1 MSNYKD
7 WIDAIDLKVD
17 YFSAFMKAWIAFNAW
32 YESGEISIPGRT
44 DKTAS
49 NQGSQGHFPLKS
61 GQVISRGVAKISPS
75 IRTKPE
81 PRQTRLR
88 FFMN

>member
-32 YESGEISIPGRT
+32 YESGEIAVTRKEIIL
-44 DKTAS
+44 
-49 NQGSQGHFPLKS
+49 NQLLTTQIDLKLILL
-61 GQVISRGVAKISPS
+61 GC
-75 IRTKPE
+75 
-81 PRQTRLR
+81 
-88 FFMN
+88 